1 MGLCASTPDDVS
13 SPTTRNVE
21 VKMKENGEK
30 IAKVALK
37 QKKKMKGLQIL
48 GANLDP
54 DYEVKTYPKKDAE
67 FKKIENALMSCANSF
82 IYKELDK
89 AELAKIILA
98 FEPYTAQAGDKIIE
112 QGTEGDYA
120 YVIDSGQAHVIVNG
134 TDVDYC
140 YPNNPSGDRVFGDIA
155 LMFNKKRNASI
166 EAMTKCKLYRLAR
179 NDFQFTIT
187 QNMQKGNQK
196 IENALRKSE
205 LLTDLSPTQMDKLID
220 VTETMPF
227 DKGQVIIKK
236 GAKGDMFFIL
246 SSGTVEFSEYNDK
259 GETNSITP
267 DSKQNYFGE
276 KALLSDAPRAAT
288 CTAMTNVECL
298 VLNRKDFQETL
309 GDLKTIMEYN
319 LKSRILNS
327 NELFK
332 NLGRKQRK
340 KIKDVF
346 KSKLFEKGQNI
357 CTKGDSANEIFI
369 IGDGKV
375 DIIVDGKAINTLS
388 QGEFVG
394 ESAIK
399 SKDEQGI
406 RNATVTATSETVLT
420 YYVSSKDWFNVIGSS
435 LDSIIKKEQEIRA
448 AANSKASKFKNLK
461 LSDLQEIAML
471 GSGTFGRV
479 TLVCIRGSK
488 EETFA
493 LKAMQKAQIV
503 EFRQQ
508 KNVQNERDLMVE
520 ADHPFILCLVTTF
533 QSDRQVFM
541 LLEVCLGGE
550 LFTLLHCQ
558 GRGNVGLPVS
568 DTQFYGSCVL
578 DGLSFLHEKSICYRD
593 LKPENLLID
602 SDGYIKIVDFGFA
615 KKIHGKSFTLCGTPE
630 YLAPELVSNKGHN
643 KGVDYWAL
651 GVLIFEMLFLFS
663 PFCVDNDPNDHVKI
677 LRNIVAGRFRIPG
690 RGDKSENSKIGKV
703 IRSLLTK
710 KVGERAGCM
719 KDGATQLK
727 LDMEN
732 LIPKKEFQF
741 NDLVQLKYQAP
752 WKPKL
757 KSKSDHS
764 NFDPY
769 DEGDNARPYVGT
781 QYEDKSGWDKD
792 F

>member
-1 MGLCASTPDDVS
+1 
-13 SPTTRNVE
+13 
-21 VKMKENGEK
+21 MKK
-30 IAKVALK
+30 
-37 QKKKMKGLQIL
+37 LQIV
-48 GANLDP
+48 GAQLP
-54 DYEVKTYPKKDAE
+54 SDYQVKTYPKKEADT
-67 FKKIENALMSCANSF
+67 KKIESALMNCKNAF
-82 IYKELDK
+82 IFKELEK
-89 AELAKIILA
+89 TELAKIILA
-98 FEPYTAQAGDKIIE
+98 FEPCTAKAGEKIIS
-112 QGTEGDYA
+112 QGDEGDYC

-134 TDVDYC
+134 KDVGYS
-140 YPNNPSGDRVFGDIA
+140 YPDNATGNRVFGDEA
-155 LMFNKKRNASI
+155 LMFSKPRSASI
-166 EAMTKCKLYRLAR
+166 EAMTKCKLYRLGR
-179 NDFQFTIT
+179 NDFQFTLS
-187 QNMQKGNQK
+187 QNMVKGNAR
-196 IENALRKSE
+196 IENALRKSA
-205 LLTDLSPTQMDKLID
+205 LLADLSASQMDKLID

-276 KALLSDAPRAAT
+276 KALLHDAPRAAT
-288 CTAMTNVECL
+288 CTAVTNVECL

-309 GDLKTIMEYN
+309 GN
-319 LKSRILNS
+319 LKDVMDENLKRRILNS
-327 NELFK
+327 VELFK
-332 NLGRKQRK
+332 NLGRKQKQR
-340 KIKDVF
+340 IKAVF
-346 KSKLFEKGQNI
+346 KSKKFKKGEEI
-357 CTKGDSANEIFI
+357 CKKGDLANEIFI

-375 DIIVDGKAINTLS
+375 DIIVDGKPVNTLS
-388 QGEFVG
+388 QSQFFG

-399 SKDEQGI
+399 STNEQGK
-406 RNATVTATSETVLT
+406 RNATVTATTDEVLT
-420 YYVSSKDWFNVIGSS
+420 YYVSNTDWFNVIGGS
-435 LDSIIKKEQEIRA
+435 LDSIIQSEQKNREEA
-448 AANSKASKFKNLK
+448 LSKANEYKNLK
-461 LSDLQEIAML
+461 LTDLQEIAML

-479 TLVCIRGSK
+479 TLVCIRGKKDES
-488 EETFA
+488 FA

-520 ADHPFILCLVTTF
+520 ADHPFILRLVTTF
-533 QSDRQVFM
+533 QNDRQVFM

-558 GRGNVGLPVS
+558 GRGTVGLSVS
-568 DTQFYGSCVL
+568 ETQFYGACVL

-602 SDGYIKIVDFGFA
+602 SKGYVKIVDFGFA

-630 YLAPELVSNKGHN
+630 YLSPELVSNKGHN

-651 GVLIFEMLFLFS
+651 GVLIFEMLFLYS

-677 LRNIVAGRFRIPG
+677 LRNIVAGHFRIPG
-690 RGDKSENSKIGKV
+690 RGDKSESSRIGKV
-703 IRSLLTK
+703 IRSLLQK

-719 KDGATQLK
+719 KDGATKIK
-727 LDMEN
+727 LDFEN
-732 LIPKKEFQF
+732 LIPKKEFKF
-741 NDLVQLKYQAP
+741 EDLLKLKYTAP

-757 KSKSDHS
+757 KSNSDHS

-769 DEGDNARPYVGT
+769 DEGDEARPYVGT